1 MKNNAS
7 LVYSFFLII
16 GDFLALVAA
25 FAGAYVLRVKL
36 DDRPLIAEVAA
47 REYLVAFL
55 YILPIW
61 LIIFALLGLYNKSTY
76 ENRFSE
82 FGRLLVGCFLGI
94 LVMIGY
100 EYVSKA
106 TIFPARLVPVYSLG
120 LTFAFVLLFRT
131 IARGL
136 RRSLFG
142 IGVGV
147 NNVLI
152 VGDSAV
158 TARFIEA
165 IAHTKATG
173 YRIVG
178 VVGGDKYSHKYRHF
192 TDFDEAVKALQKTG
206 INSIIQ
212 TELYSSADKNS
223 KILAFAQENHIA
235 FKFVPG
241 NNELFV
247 GNIDVDLFYSIPVIA
262 VHQTALVGWGR
273 IVKRLFDLI
282 VSLLALIVL
291 LPLFIVIAA
300 ISKATDP
307 HGKVFFK
314 QVRLTRFNRE
324 FNVYKFRSMHSKY
337 GKGTPEEDFIVMGRP
352 DLAEQFR
359 TNKEGFKDDPRITGL
374 GRFLRTTSLD
384 ELPQLW
390 NVLKGDISLV
400 GPRAL
405 IPQELKEYKQRHA
418 ILSVKSGLTGLAQI
432 SGRKDISFDERR
444 KLDIYYVQ
452 NWSFW
457 GDIVIVLRTFAV
469 VFLGIGAK

>member
-1 MKNNAS
+1 MRNNAS
-7 LVYSFFLII
+7 LVYSFFLIV

-25 FAGAYVLRVKL
+25 FVSAYILRVKI
-36 DDRPLIAEVAA
+36 DERSLIAQIAA
-47 REYLVAFL
+47 RDYLIAFL

-61 LIIFALLGLYNKSTY
+61 LIIFGLLGLYNKNTY

-94 LVMIGY
+94 LVAIGY
-100 EYVSKA
+100 EYVSN
-106 TIFPARLVPVYSLG
+106 TSIFPARLVPVYGLG
-120 LTFAFVLLFRT
+120 LAFAFLLLFRT
-131 IARGL
+131 IARGIK
-136 RRSLFG
+136 RSLFHYG
-142 IGVGV
+142 IGV

-152 VGDSAV
+152 IGDTAI

-165 IAHTKATG
+165 IANTKITG
-173 YRIVG
+173 YKIVG
-178 VVGGDKYSHKYRHF
+178 VVGTDKFSHKYRHF
-192 TDFDEAVKALQKTG
+192 TDFETAVAELKDRG

-223 KILAFAQENHIA
+223 QILAFAQQNHIA

-262 VHQTALVGWGR
+262 VHQTALTGWGR
-273 IVKRLFDLI
+273 IVKRLFDIFISSLSLI
-282 VSLLALIVL
+282 ILSPIFL
-291 LPLFIVIAA
+291 VIAI
-300 ISKATDP
+300 ISKASEP
-307 HGKVFFK
+307 RGKVFFK
-314 QVRLTRFNRE
+314 QTRLTRYNRE
-324 FNVYKFRSMHSKY
+324 FTVYKFRSMNSKY
-337 GKGTPEEDFIVMGRP
+337 GKGTPEEDFILMGRP
-352 DLAEQFR
+352 DLAKQFRANKEQFD
-359 TNKEGFKDDPRITGL
+359 NDPRITGL
-374 GRFLRTTSLD
+374 GRFLRATSLD
-384 ELPQLW
+384 ELPQLY
-390 NVLKGDISLV
+390 NVLRGDISLV

-444 KLDIYYVQ
+444 KLDIFYVQ

-457 GDIVIVLRTFAV
+457 SDLVIIIRTFAV
-469 VFLGIGAK
+469 VIFGRGA

>member
-1 MKNNAS
+1 MRNNAS

-25 FAGAYVLRVKL
+25 FVSAYILRVKL
-36 DDRPLIAEVAA
+36 DERPLVAEIAG

-61 LIIFALLGLYNKSTY
+61 LIIFSLLGLYNKSTY

-94 LVMIGY
+94 LVAIGY
-100 EYVSKA
+100 EYVSTA
-106 TIFPARLVPVYSLG
+106 SIFPARLVPVYGLG
-120 LTFAFVLLFRT
+120 LAFAFVLLFRT
-131 IARGL
+131 IARGI
-136 RRSLFG
+136 RRSLFTY
-142 IGVGV
+142 GVGV

-152 VGDSAV
+152 VGDSAI
-158 TARFIEA
+158 TSRFIDA
-165 IAHTKATG
+165 IANTKITG

-178 VVGGDKYSHKYRHF
+178 VVGDKLSHKYRHF
-192 TDFDEAVKALQKTG
+192 VNFDDAVEVLEKKG

-212 TELYSSADKNS
+212 TELYASPDKNS
-223 KILAFAQENHIA
+223 RVLAYAQENHIA
-235 FKFVPG
+235 YRFVPG

-247 GNIDVDLFYSIPVIA
+247 GNIDVDLFYSIPVVA

-273 IVKRLFDLI
+273 IVKRLFDI
-282 VSLLALIVL
+282 GVAFVSLIIL
-291 LPLFIVIAA
+291 LPLFVVLAVLT
-300 ISKATDP
+300 KLFDP
-307 HGKVFFK
+307 RGSVFFK
-314 QVRLTRFNRE
+314 QTRLTRFNRE
-324 FNVYKFRSMHSKY
+324 FRVHKFRTQYSKY
-337 GKGTPEEDFIVMGRP
+337 DGTTPEEAFVMMGKPELGRKYRDNGDYLP
-352 DLAEQFR
+352 
-359 TNKEGFKDDPRITGL
+359 NDPRVT
-374 GRFLRTTSLD
+374 RFGKFMRASSLD

-405 IPQELKEYKQRHA
+405 IPQELKSYKQRHS

-432 SGRKDISFDERR
+432 SGRRDISFDERR
-444 KLDIYYVQ
+444 KLDIFYVQ

-457 GDIVIVLRTFAV
+457 GDIVIIVRTIAV
-469 VFLGIGAK
+469 VLFQRGAK